1 MNTTTVATLVQP
13 YSLLPLDDTSVFP
26 SRFDSNMHPIIFT
39 LASLATKDNSTE
51 KLYTASIFVPFVDRL
66 SDGQTN
72 FTFPIR
78 CLVGGLDVKH

>member
-1 MNTTTVATLVQP
+1 
-13 YSLLPLDDTSVFP
+13 
-26 SRFDSNMHPIIFT
+26 MHPIIFT

-51 KLYTASIFVPFVDRL
+51 KLYTASIFVPVVDRL

-78 CLVGGLDVKH
+78 CLVGGLDVKHCTMTVPSSSFFLRAAFSSHYLQSDC